1 VTTALTM
8 RRDYLVPQR
17 RSIIARALAGSLAGA
32 IPVPFLD
39 DWAVAAIL
47 GGGYKRIAAS
57 HHVDL
62 DDDAITNLVHGTAK
76 PTSIADLAVGGII
89 MRVAGR
95 AAKRMMLALA
105 TINRA
110 RRAANNFVVMTL
122 FDHYCARLHTGL
134 ALDGPTALA
143 LRGEIV
149 KAIENTPG
157 ALSFHP
163 FRKGAYAA
171 ARATLRAP
179 LELADIA
186 TGGAVRKLLAKKSEV
201 TEAEAVGELDQAVEK
216 ALASKTGF
224 LSRTVAAVE
233 IQLTAEQNPFLD
245 AAIENLDRRWRAR
258 VAAGTITKDATIPP
272 LDDDA

>member
-1 VTTALTM
+1 MTTALTM

-17 RSIIARALAGSLAGA
+17 RTIIARALAGSLAGA
-32 IPVPFLD
+32 IPFPFLD
-39 DWAVAAIL
+39 DIAIGAVL
-47 GGGYKRIAAS
+47 GGGFKRIAAA

-62 DDDAITNLVHGTAK
+62 DDDAVKSLVFGTSK
-76 PTSIADLAVGGII
+76 PTSISDLALGGIV
-89 MRVAGR
+89 MRIAGR

-110 RRAANNFVVMTL
+110 RSAAKNFVMLTL

-134 ALDGPTALA
+134 ALDGATALA

-149 KAIENTPG
+149 KAIDNTPG

-163 FRKGAYAA
+163 FRRGAMAA
-171 ARATLRAP
+171 ARASLKAP

-186 TGGAVRKLLAKKSEV
+186 TGGRIRKLLAKKSEV
-201 TEAEAVGELDQAVEK
+201 TDAEVVDEMDQAVEQ
-216 ALASKTGF
+216 ALANKSGF

-245 AAIENLDRRWRAR
+245 AVIDNLDRRWRAR
-258 VAAGTITKDATIPP
+258 MAAEKK
-272 LDDDA
+272 

>member
-17 RSIIARALAGSLAGA
+17 RSIIARSLAGSLVGA
-32 IPVPFLD
+32 LPIPFLD
-39 DWAVAAIL
+39 DWAVSAVI
-47 GGGYKRIAAS
+47 GGAFKRIAHA

-62 DDDAITNLVHGTAK
+62 DDEAVRNLVHGSAK
-76 PTSIADLAVGGII
+76 PVAIADLAVGGVV
-89 MRVAGR
+89 MRIAGR
-95 AAKRMMLALA
+95 AAKRMMVALA

-110 RRAANNFVVMTL
+110 RSAAKNFVILTL

-134 ALDGPTALA
+134 ALDGATALA

-163 FRKGAYAA
+163 FRRGAMAA
-171 ARATLRAP
+171 LRATVKAP

-186 TGGAVRKLLAKKSEV
+186 SGGAIRKLLAKKSEV
-201 TEAEAVGELDQAVEK
+201 TEAEAVDDLDRAVET

-233 IQLTAEQNPFLD
+233 IQLTAEQNPYLD

-258 VAAGTITKDATIPP
+258 VAAGLK
-272 LDDDA
+272 

>member
-1 VTTALTM
+1 MTVALST

-17 RSIIARALAGSLAGA
+17 RTIIARALAGSLAGA
-32 IPVPFLD
+32 IPLPFLD
-39 DWAVAAIL
+39 DMAVGAVL
-47 GGGYKRIAAS
+47 GGGFRRIAAS

-62 DDDAITNLVHGTAK
+62 DDAAVTSLVFGTAR
-76 PTSIADLAVGGII
+76 PPSVTDLALGGVV
-89 MRVAGR
+89 MRIAGR

-110 RRAANNFVVMTL
+110 RSAARNFVVMTL

-134 ALDGPTALA
+134 ALDSATALA

-149 KAIENTPG
+149 KAIDNTPG

-163 FRKGAYAA
+163 FRRGAMAA
-171 ARATLRAP
+171 ARASLKAP

-186 TGGAVRKLLAKKSEV
+186 TGGRIRKLLAKKSDV
-201 TEAEAVGELDQAVEK
+201 TEAEIVDEMDQAVEK
-216 ALASKTGF
+216 ALASKNGF
-224 LSRTVAAVE
+224 LARTVAAVE

-245 AAIENLDRRWRAR
+245 AVIDNLDRRWRAR
-258 VAAGTITKDATIPP
+258 LAVETKP
-272 LDDDA
+272 

>member
-1 VTTALTM
+1 MSTALTM

-17 RSIIARALAGSLAGA
+17 RTIIARALAGSLAGLV
-32 IPVPFLD
+32 PVPFLD
-39 DWAVAAIL
+39 DWAVAAVL
-47 GGGYKRIAAS
+47 GGGYRRIAAA

-62 DDDAITNLVHGTAK
+62 DEAAVKSLVFGESK
-76 PTSIADLAVGGII
+76 PPKVADLAVTGILARI
-89 MRVAGR
+89 AGT

-110 RRAANNFVVMTL
+110 RRAANNFVIMTL
-122 FDHYCARLHTGL
+122 FDHYCARLHTGP
-134 ALDGPTALA
+134 ALDSETALA
-143 LRGEIV
+143 LRGEIL

-163 FRKGAYAA
+163 FRRGALAA
-171 ARATLRAP
+171 ARATVRAP
-179 LELADIA
+179 LELADLA
-186 TGGAVRKLLAKKSEV
+186 TGGAIRKMLAKKSDV
-201 TEAEAVGELDQAVEK
+201 TEAEAVDEMDHALET

-245 AAIENLDRRWRAR
+245 AVIENLDRRWRAR
-258 VAAGTITKDATIPP
+258 MAAK
-272 LDDDA
+272 

>member
-1 VTTALTM
+1 MTSKALTL

-17 RSIIARALAGSLAGA
+17 RTIIARALAGSLVGA
-32 IPVPFLD
+32 IPLPFLD
-39 DWAVAAIL
+39 DWAVGAVL
-47 GGGYKRIAAS
+47 GGGFRRIAAA

-62 DDDAITNLVHGTAK
+62 DDKAIKSLVFGSAGPPK
-76 PTSIADLAVGGII
+76 IADLAIGGII
-89 MRVAGR
+89 ARLAGR
-95 AAKRMMLALA
+95 AARRMMIALA

-110 RRAANNFVVMTL
+110 RSAAKNFVVLTL

-134 ALDGPTALA
+134 ALDGDTALA

-149 KAIENTPG
+149 RAIENTPG
-157 ALSFHP
+157 ALSFYP
-163 FRKGAYAA
+163 FRRGAMAA
-171 ARATLRAP
+171 ARASIKAP

-186 TGGAVRKLLAKKSEV
+186 TGGALRKLLAKKSEV
-201 TEAEAVGELDQAVEK
+201 TEAEAVDDMDAAVEK

-245 AAIENLDRRWRAR
+245 GAIDNLDRRWRAR
-258 VAAGTITKDATIPP
+258 VAAGNK
-272 LDDDA
+272 

>member
-1 VTTALTM
+1 MTSNALTM

-17 RSIIARALAGSLAGA
+17 RTIISRALAGSLAGA
-32 IPVPFLD
+32 IPLPFFD
-39 DWAVAAIL
+39 DWAVGAIL
-47 GGGYKRIAAS
+47 GGGYKRIAAA

-62 DDDAITNLVHGTAK
+62 DDSAVRALVFGK
-76 PTSIADLAVGGII
+76 SNPPKIADLALGGVIA
-89 MRVAGR
+89 RLAGR
-95 AAKRMMLALA
+95 AARRMMLALA

-110 RRAANNFVVMTL
+110 RSAAKNFVALTL

-134 ALDGPTALA
+134 ALDGETALA
-143 LRGEIV
+143 LRGEIM

-163 FRKGAYAA
+163 FRRGALAA
-171 ARATLRAP
+171 ARASIKAP

-186 TGGAVRKLLAKKSEV
+186 TGGRIRKLLAKKSEV
-201 TEAEAVGELDQAVEK
+201 TEAEIVDDMDQAVEK

-245 AAIENLDRRWRAR
+245 AAIDNLDRRWRAW
-258 VAAGTITKDATIPP
+258 VAARKS
-272 LDDDA
+272 

>member
-1 VTTALTM
+1 MTTALTM

-17 RSIIARALAGSLAGA
+17 RTIIARALAGSLAGA
-32 IPVPFLD
+32 IPFPFLD
-39 DWAVAAIL
+39 DWAIGAVL
-47 GGGYKRIAAS
+47 GGGFKRIAAS

-62 DDDAITNLVHGTAK
+62 DDDAIKALVFGTSK
-76 PTSIADLAVGGII
+76 PPALADLAVGGVV
-89 MRVAGR
+89 MRIAGR

-110 RRAANNFVVMTL
+110 RSAAKNFVILTL

-134 ALDGPTALA
+134 ALDGATALA

-149 KAIENTPG
+149 KAIDNTPG

-163 FRKGAYAA
+163 FRRGAMAA
-171 ARATLRAP
+171 ARASLKAP

-186 TGGAVRKLLAKKSEV
+186 SGGRLRKLLAKKSEV
-201 TEAEAVGELDQAVEK
+201 TEAEAVDDMDQAVEK
-216 ALASKTGF
+216 ALAAKNGF

-245 AAIENLDRRWRAR
+245 AAIDNLDRRWRAR
-258 VAAGTITKDATIPP
+258 VAVGKPIK
-272 LDDDA
+272 

>member
-1 VTTALTM
+1 MTTALTM

-17 RSIIARALAGSLAGA
+17 RSIIARALAGSLVGA
-32 IPVPFLD
+32 LPIPFVD
-39 DWAVAAIL
+39 DWAVSAVL
-47 GGGYKRIAAS
+47 GGAFKRIAAS

-62 DDDAITNLVHGTAK
+62 DADAVQNLVHGTAK
-76 PTSIADLAVGGII
+76 PTAIADLAVGGVVV
-89 MRVAGR
+89 RLAGR
-95 AAKRMMLALA
+95 AAKRMMVALA

-110 RRAANNFVVMTL
+110 RSAAKNFVVLTL

-134 ALDGPTALA
+134 ALDGATALA

-163 FRKGAYAA
+163 FRRGALAA
-171 ARATLRAP
+171 LRASIKAP

-186 TGGAVRKLLAKKSEV
+186 TGGRIRKLLAKKSEV
-201 TEAEAVGELDQAVEK
+201 TEAEAVDEMDHAVET

-258 VAAGTITKDATIPP
+258 VSAGIK
-272 LDDDA
+272 

>member
-1 VTTALTM
+1 MSTALTM
-8 RRDYLVPQR
+8 RRDYLTPQR
-17 RSIIARALAGSLAGA
+17 RTIIARALAGSLAGA
-32 IPVPFLD
+32 IPFPFLD
-39 DWAVAAIL
+39 DWAVGAVM
-47 GGGYKRIAAS
+47 GGGFKRIAAA

-62 DDDAITNLVHGTAK
+62 DEDAIRGLVFGTTK
-76 PTSIADLAVGGII
+76 PPSISDLALGGVV
-89 MRVAGR
+89 MRIAGR

-110 RRAANNFVVMTL
+110 RSAAKNFVVMTL

-149 KAIENTPG
+149 KAIDNTPG

-163 FRKGAYAA
+163 FRRGAMAA
-171 ARATLRAP
+171 ARASLKAP

-186 TGGAVRKLLAKKSEV
+186 SGGRLRKLLAKKSEV
-201 TEAEAVGELDQAVEK
+201 TDAEAVDDMDQAVEK
-216 ALASKTGF
+216 ALASKSGF

-233 IQLTAEQNPFLD
+233 IQLTAEQNPFID
-245 AAIENLDRRWRAR
+245 SAIENLDRRWRAR
-258 VAAGTITKDATIPP
+258 VAAGKSIK
-272 LDDDA
+272 